1 MVEKNYKEDGCG
13 CRSAFIEKAILFC
26 CGYLTAE
33 EVGMFQHVKFMVWKA
48 FSFPICFDRAAH
60 S

>member
-48 FSFPICFDRAAH
+48 FSFPICF
-60 S
+60 